1 MWCEVRINTIIQHIK
16 DKWSDIVTGVT
27 NVRTSIGIVMEHSKP
42 INLEKRLLKVGIHNQ
57 PKFSLDLLN
66 NNKEVIEEI
75 ITNQLKEK
83 VSIDFSEIHE
93 HNEPIHTNDENVINV
108 NSKEANS
115 DPMGSVIELFDGE
128 ILR

>member
-1 MWCEVRINTIIQHIK
+1 MMIHIDDSIQDIK
-16 DKWSDIVTGVT
+16 DKWSDIVTSVT

-42 INLEKRLLKVGIHNQ
+42 IDLEKRLLKVGIHNQ

-93 HNEPIHTNDENVINV
+93 HNEPIYTNDENVINV

>member
-1 MWCEVRINTIIQHIK
+1 MELIQLDIQDIK
-16 DKWSDIVTGVT
+16 DKWSDIVTSVT

-42 INLEKRLLKVGIHNQ
+42 IDLKKRLLKVGIHNQ

-93 HNEPIHTNDENVINV
+93 NNEPIHTNDENVINV
-108 NSKEANS
+108 NSKGANS
-115 DPMGSVIELFDGE
+115 DPMSTVIELFDGE